1 MYFIKLLS
9 LICPLLFRKKS
20 LTCIFFLQTEDYL
33 TPNTNVTKSLKEIT
47 PIEKERFLILGLDPR
62 SPAADFDRTPIL
74 LPRSLALIKA
84 RSQEHLYRRG
94 SYETD
99 IYDPKNACQ
108 KTSTSLSI
116 PEIRLSSD
124 TISESVK
131 SPLDT
136 EKQDGPL
143 STSQY
148 DSDLN
153 ISKNLS
159 EKEITIIKNPK
170 YSNEKEES
178 LISDEQTVVIEKDK
192 NEIEK
197 QDDCENIKSN
207 MGVKD
212 DGKIKLW
219 HDSLSSEEN
228 VSGKDDWKESQE
240 EASKEDVIIIF
251 EKYTTTNTSLKPIKT
266 KEDFRKKGD
275 IKGKKRNSKDVKCN
289 EEKFFTPENK
299 WETEVYEVIYVTS

>member
-1 MYFIKLLS
+1 MSNLS
-9 LICPLLFRKKS
+9 GTFQEEKFNL
-20 LTCIFFLQTEDYL
+20 FFLQAEGYL

-84 RSQEHLYRRG
+84 RSQEQLCRRG

-99 IYDPKNACQ
+99 IYDPKNTCQ
-108 KTSTSLSI
+108 KTCTSLSI

-124 TISESVK
+124 TISENVK
-131 SPLDT
+131 SPLDM
-136 EKQDGPL
+136 EKQNGPL

-148 DSDLN
+148 DSDLS

-159 EKEITIIKNPK
+159 EKEITVIKNPE

-178 LISDEQTVVIEKDK
+178 LISDEQTIVIEKDK
-192 NEIEK
+192 DEIEK

-212 DGKIKLW
+212 EDKFKLW

-228 VSGKDDWKESQE
+228 VSYKEDWKELSQE
-240 EASKEDVIIIF
+240 EASREDVIITF
-251 EKYTTTNTSLKPIKT
+251 DKYTTISTPLK
-266 KEDFRKKGD
+266 DFRKKGD

-299 WETEVYEVIYVTS
+299 WGTEVYEVIYVTS